1 MLQQWR
7 SLQGLRG
14 VHCIVNSW
22 LLSLKIQS
30 SDVGDDDDD
39 DDDDGGG
46 GEDDDGGYDGG
57 DDGGEDGGGED
68 ESDGDD
74 DEEALDSILPL
85 STWNCANVLF
95 LCKCSLHQFLKHIKS
110 SSYTPSWKNML
121 LYVCIATPKFPGYI
135 Y

>member
-7 SLQGLRG
+7 SSQGLRG

-39 DDDDGGG
+39 DDDDDGGG
-46 GEDDDGGYDGG
+46 GEDGDGG

-68 ESDGDD
+68 ESDYK
-74 DEEALDSILPL
+74 A
-85 STWNCANVLF
+85 
-95 LCKCSLHQFLKHIKS
+95 
-110 SSYTPSWKNML
+110 
-121 LYVCIATPKFPGYI
+121 
-135 Y
+135 

>member
-39 DDDDGGG
+39 DGGGGG
-46 GEDDDGGYDGG
+46 GEDDDGGD
-57 DDGGEDGGGED
+57 DGGGED

-85 STWNCANVLF
+85 STWNCANVLL
-95 LCKCSLHQFLKHIKS
+95 LCKCSLHQF
-110 SSYTPSWKNML
+110 
-121 LYVCIATPKFPGYI
+121 
-135 Y
+135 